1 MLQPVDG
8 LNITMSS
15 PIEVSVIMPCLNE
28 AETLGRCI
36 EKARVGFR
44 KAGVIGEVVVA
55 DNGSTDGSIEIAEA
69 LGVTVQRISA
79 KGYGH
84 ALRRGIE
91 AARGRFILIG
101 DSDDSYDF
109 SEIGGFVVKLR
120 EGFDLVMGCRLPSGG
135 GMIARGAM
143 PWKNRWLGNPVLSTF
158 GRVLFRTPIHDF
170 HCGMRAFTRE
180 AFLKMDMRTAGM
192 EFASEM
198 VMKASIRKLRVAEVP
213 ITLHKDGRSRPPHLR
228 PWRDGW
234 RHLRFMLVYSPRWL
248 FLVPGLLL
256 LSLGSLGGIATL
268 LGPRRI
274 GPVTL
279 DVGTMMLCSMGM
291 ILGLQLVSQAF
302 YAKVFAIRE
311 GLLPDDPEF
320 NQLFNFWTLEKGCL
334 IGLMSSAVGCCVL
347 LWAVLVWERAAFGPL
362 DYAQNLRRLI
372 TGATLL
378 VLGIQTIFASFHLSV
393 LGLKVTNGVRA

>member
-1 MLQPVDG
+1 ML
-8 LNITMSS
+8 NS

-36 EKARVGFR
+36 EKACAGFR
-44 KAGVIGEVVVA
+44 KTGVIGEVVVA

-69 LGVTVQRISA
+69 LGARVQKVSA

-84 ALRRGIE
+84 ALRGGIE
-91 AARGRFILIG
+91 AASGRFIIMG
-101 DSDDSYDF
+101 DADDSYDF
-109 SEIGGFVVKLR
+109 SEIGAFLGKLR
-120 EGFDLVMGCRLPSGG
+120 DGFDLVMGCRLPSGG
-135 GMIARGAM
+135 GTIAREAM
-143 PWKNRWLGNPVLSTF
+143 PWKNRWVGNPVLSTI
-158 GRVLFRTPIHDF
+158 GRVLFRTQVRDF

-198 VMKASIRKLRVAEVP
+198 VMKASIQGLRVTEVP
-213 ITLHKDGRSRPPHLR
+213 ITLHKDGRTRPPHLR

-256 LSLGSLGGIATL
+256 LALGSLGGVMTL
-268 LGPRRI
+268 LGPCRI

-279 DVGTMMLCSMGM
+279 DVGTMMLCSMGV

-302 YAKVFAIRE
+302 YAKVFAMRE
-311 GLLPDDPEF
+311 GLLPDDPDF
-320 NQLFNFWTLEKGCL
+320 NRLFNFWTLEKGCL
-334 IGLMSSAVGCCVL
+334 IGLVSSAVGCGVL
-347 LWAVLVWERAAFGPL
+347 LWSVLVWKRAAFGPL
-362 DYAQNLRRLI
+362 DYAENLRRLI

-393 LGLKVTNGVRA
+393 LGLKVTNGARP